1 MDDSIKHVEINGRK
15 FCVVRMS
22 AFDAIHFNLRVAEI
36 LAKHGISQVE
46 SILSMSSKIFGVLNR
61 EDHDELLFTLLAK
74 SRAQL
79 VDNGEFL
86 DSWDAVNTN
95 FTATNIAD
103 VYLVALEC
111 LKLSILPVTAGLK
124 KKYWSGHSGN
134 DAGSHAATVQRLA
147 ENLDRTVRTE
157 LVIWRVIESGL
168 ISFSDIVSGRASFDS
183 IMRASAVI
191 QFDNAVQHALNK
203 VKK

>member
-1 MDDSIKHVEINGRK
+1 MDDSIKHVEINGQK
-15 FCVVRMS
+15 YCIIRMS
-22 AFDAIHFNLRVAEI
+22 AFDAVHFNLRVAEI

-46 SILSMSSKIFGVLNR
+46 SILSMSSKIFGMLNR
-61 EDHDELLFTLLAK
+61 EDHDELLFTLLSK

-95 FTATNIAD
+95 FTAANIAD

-124 KKYWSGHSGN
+124 KNIGL
-134 DAGSHAATVQRLA
+134 DTAATMQGAMRQLFNA
-147 ENLDRTVRTE
+147 LLKTLTE
-157 LVIWRVIESGL
+157 PSAQNSSSGE
-168 ISFSDIVSGRASFDS
+168 
-183 IMRASAVI
+183 
-191 QFDNAVQHALNK
+191 
-203 VKK
+203 

>member
-1 MDDSIKHVEINGRK
+1 MDDSIKHVEINGQK
-15 FCVVRMS
+15 YCIIRMS
-22 AFDAIHFNLRVAEI
+22 AFDAVHFNLRVAEI

-46 SILSMSSKIFGVLNR
+46 SILSMSSKIFGMLNR
-61 EDHDELLFTLLAK
+61 EDHDELLFTLLSK

-95 FTATNIAD
+95 FTAANIAD

-124 KKYWSGHSGN
+124 KNIGL
-134 DAGSHAATVQRLA
+134 DTAATMQGAMRQLFNA
-147 ENLDRTVRTE
+147 LLKTLTE
-157 LVIWRVIESGL
+157 PSAQSSSSGE
-168 ISFSDIVSGRASFDS
+168 
-183 IMRASAVI
+183 
-191 QFDNAVQHALNK
+191 
-203 VKK
+203 

>member
-1 MDDSIKHVEINGRK
+1 MDDSIKHVEINGQK
-15 FCVVRMS
+15 YCIIRMS

-46 SILSMSSKIFGVLNR
+46 SILSMSSKIFGMLNR
-61 EDHDELLFTLLAK
+61 EDHDELLFTLLSK

-95 FTATNIAD
+95 FTAANIAD
-103 VYLVALEC
+103 IYLVALEC

-124 KKYWSGHSGN
+124 KNIGL
-134 DAGSHAATVQRLA
+134 DTAATMQGAMRQLFNALLKTLTEPSVQ
-147 ENLDRTVRTE
+147 NSS
-157 LVIWRVIESGL
+157 SGE
-168 ISFSDIVSGRASFDS
+168 
-183 IMRASAVI
+183 
-191 QFDNAVQHALNK
+191 
-203 VKK
+203 

>member
-61 EDHDELLFTLLAK
+61 EDHDELLFTLLEK

-124 KKYWSGHSGN
+124 KNIGLDTAGTMQGAMRQLLSALLKTLTEPSAPNLSSG
-134 DAGSHAATVQRLA
+134 
-147 ENLDRTVRTE
+147 E
-157 LVIWRVIESGL
+157 
-168 ISFSDIVSGRASFDS
+168 
-183 IMRASAVI
+183 
-191 QFDNAVQHALNK
+191 
-203 VKK
+203 

>member
-1 MDDSIKHVEINGRK
+1 MDDSIKHVEINGK
-15 FCVVRMS
+15 KYCIIRMS

-46 SILSMSSKIFGVLNR
+46 SILSMSSKIFGMLNR
-61 EDHDELLFTLLAK
+61 EDHDELLFTLLSK

-95 FTATNIAD
+95 FTAANIAD

-111 LKLSILPVTAGLK
+111 LKLSIIPVTAGLK
-124 KKYWSGHSGN
+124 KNIGL
-134 DAGSHAATVQRLA
+134 DTAATMQGAMRQLFNALLKTLTEPSVQ
-147 ENLDRTVRTE
+147 NSS
-157 LVIWRVIESGL
+157 SGE
-168 ISFSDIVSGRASFDS
+168 
-183 IMRASAVI
+183 
-191 QFDNAVQHALNK
+191 
-203 VKK
+203 

>member
-15 FCVVRMS
+15 FCVIRMS

-36 LAKHGISQVE
+36 LAKHVISQVE

-61 EDHDELLFTLLAK
+61 EDHDELLFTLLTK

-124 KKYWSGHSGN
+124 KNIGLDTAGTMQGAMRQLFSALLKTLTEPSAQNSSSG
-134 DAGSHAATVQRLA
+134 
-147 ENLDRTVRTE
+147 E
-157 LVIWRVIESGL
+157 
-168 ISFSDIVSGRASFDS
+168 
-183 IMRASAVI
+183 
-191 QFDNAVQHALNK
+191 
-203 VKK
+203 

>member
-1 MDDSIKHVEINGRK
+1 MDDSIKHVEINGK
-15 FCVVRMS
+15 KYCIIRMS
-22 AFDAIHFNLRVAEI
+22 AFDAVHFNLRVAEI

-46 SILSMSSKIFGVLNR
+46 SILSMSSKIFGMLNR
-61 EDHDELLFTLLAK
+61 EDHDELLFTLLSK

-95 FTATNIAD
+95 FTAANIAD

-124 KKYWSGHSGN
+124 KNIGL
-134 DAGSHAATVQRLA
+134 DTAATMQGAMRQLFNA
-147 ENLDRTVRTE
+147 LLKTLTE
-157 LVIWRVIESGL
+157 PSAQNSSSGE
-168 ISFSDIVSGRASFDS
+168 
-183 IMRASAVI
+183 
-191 QFDNAVQHALNK
+191 
-203 VKK
+203 

>member
-1 MDDSIKHVEINGRK
+1 MDDSIKHVEINGQK
-15 FCVVRMS
+15 YCIIRMS
-22 AFDAIHFNLRVAEI
+22 DFDAVHFNLRVAEI

-46 SILSMSSKIFGVLNR
+46 SILSMSSKIFGMLNR
-61 EDHDELLFTLLAK
+61 EDHDELLFTLLSK

-95 FTATNIAD
+95 FTAANIAD

-124 KKYWSGHSGN
+124 KNIGL
-134 DAGSHAATVQRLA
+134 DTAATMQGAMRQLFNA
-147 ENLDRTVRTE
+147 LLKTLTE
-157 LVIWRVIESGL
+157 PSAQSSSSGE
-168 ISFSDIVSGRASFDS
+168 
-183 IMRASAVI
+183 
-191 QFDNAVQHALNK
+191 
-203 VKK
+203 

>member
-1 MDDSIKHVEINGRK
+1 MDDSIKHVEINGK
-15 FCVVRMS
+15 KYCIIRMS
-22 AFDAIHFNLRVAEI
+22 AFDAVHFNLRVAEI

-46 SILSMSSKIFGVLNR
+46 SILSMSSKIFGMLNR
-61 EDHDELLFTLLAK
+61 EDHDELLFTLLSK

-95 FTATNIAD
+95 FTAANIAD

-124 KKYWSGHSGN
+124 KNIGL
-134 DAGSHAATVQRLA
+134 DTAATMQGAMRQLFNA
-147 ENLDRTVRTE
+147 LLKTLTE
-157 LVIWRVIESGL
+157 PSAQSSSSGE
-168 ISFSDIVSGRASFDS
+168 
-183 IMRASAVI
+183 
-191 QFDNAVQHALNK
+191 
-203 VKK
+203 

>member
-1 MDDSIKHVEINGRK
+1 MDDSIKHITINEQK
-15 FCVVRMS
+15 YCIVRMS

-46 SILSMSSKIFGVLNR
+46 SILSMSSKIFGMLNR
-61 EDHDELLFTLLAK
+61 EDHDELLFTLLSQ

-79 VDNGEFL
+79 VESGEFL

-95 FTATNIAD
+95 FTAANIAD

-124 KKYWSGHSGN
+124 KNIGL
-134 DAGSHAATVQRLA
+134 DTAATMQGAMRQLFSA
-147 ENLDRTVRTE
+147 LLKTLTGTSAQNSS
-157 LVIWRVIESGL
+157 SGE
-168 ISFSDIVSGRASFDS
+168 
-183 IMRASAVI
+183 
-191 QFDNAVQHALNK
+191 
-203 VKK
+203 

>member
-1 MDDSIKHVEINGRK
+1 MDDSIKHVEINGQK
-15 FCVVRMS
+15 YCIIRMS
-22 AFDAIHFNLRVAEI
+22 AFDAVHFNLRVAEI

-46 SILSMSSKIFGVLNR
+46 SILSMSSKIFGMLNR
-61 EDHDELLFTLLAK
+61 EDHDELLFTLLSK

-95 FTATNIAD
+95 FTAANIAD

-124 KKYWSGHSGN
+124 KNTGL
-134 DAGSHAATVQRLA
+134 DTAATMQGAMRQLFNA
-147 ENLDRTVRTE
+147 LLKTLTE
-157 LVIWRVIESGL
+157 PSAQSSSSGE
-168 ISFSDIVSGRASFDS
+168 
-183 IMRASAVI
+183 
-191 QFDNAVQHALNK
+191 
-203 VKK
+203 

>member
-1 MDDSIKHVEINGRK
+1 MDDSIKHVEINDK
-15 FCVVRMS
+15 KYCIIRMS

-46 SILSMSSKIFGVLNR
+46 SILSMSSKIFGMLNR
-61 EDHDELLFTLLAK
+61 EDHDELLFTLLSK

-95 FTATNIAD
+95 FTAANIAD

-124 KKYWSGHSGN
+124 KNIGL
-134 DAGSHAATVQRLA
+134 DTAATMQGAMRQLFNA
-147 ENLDRTVRTE
+147 LLKTLTE
-157 LVIWRVIESGL
+157 PSAQNSSSGE
-168 ISFSDIVSGRASFDS
+168 
-183 IMRASAVI
+183 
-191 QFDNAVQHALNK
+191 
-203 VKK
+203 

>member
-1 MDDSIKHVEINGRK
+1 MDDSIKHVEINGK
-15 FCVVRMS
+15 KYCIIRMS

-46 SILSMSSKIFGVLNR
+46 SILSMSSKIFGMLNR
-61 EDHDELLFTLLAK
+61 EDHDELLFALLSK

-95 FTATNIAD
+95 FTAANIAD

-124 KKYWSGHSGN
+124 KNIGL
-134 DAGSHAATVQRLA
+134 DTAATMQGAMRQLFNA
-147 ENLDRTVRTE
+147 LLKTLTE
-157 LVIWRVIESGL
+157 PSAQNSSSGE
-168 ISFSDIVSGRASFDS
+168 
-183 IMRASAVI
+183 
-191 QFDNAVQHALNK
+191 
-203 VKK
+203 

>member
-1 MDDSIKHVEINGRK
+1 
-15 FCVVRMS
+15 MS

-46 SILSMSSKIFGVLNR
+46 SILSMSSKIFGMLNR
-61 EDHDELLFTLLAK
+61 EDHDELLFTLLSK

-95 FTATNIAD
+95 FTAANIAD

-124 KKYWSGHSGN
+124 KNIGL
-134 DAGSHAATVQRLA
+134 DTAATMQGAMRQLFNA
-147 ENLDRTVRTE
+147 LLKTLTE
-157 LVIWRVIESGL
+157 PSAQNSSSGE
-168 ISFSDIVSGRASFDS
+168 
-183 IMRASAVI
+183 
-191 QFDNAVQHALNK
+191 
-203 VKK
+203 

>member
-1 MDDSIKHVEINGRK
+1 MDDSIKHVEINGK
-15 FCVVRMS
+15 KYCIIRMS

-46 SILSMSSKIFGVLNR
+46 SILSMSSKIFGMLNR
-61 EDHDELLFTLLAK
+61 EDHDELLFTLLSE

-95 FTATNIAD
+95 FTAANIAD

-111 LKLSILPVTAGLK
+111 LKLSILPVIAGLK
-124 KKYWSGHSGN
+124 KNIGL
-134 DAGSHAATVQRLA
+134 DTAATMQGAMRQLFNALLKTLTEPSVQ
-147 ENLDRTVRTE
+147 NSS
-157 LVIWRVIESGL
+157 SGE
-168 ISFSDIVSGRASFDS
+168 
-183 IMRASAVI
+183 
-191 QFDNAVQHALNK
+191 
-203 VKK
+203 

>member
-1 MDDSIKHVEINGRK
+1 MDDSIKHVEIKGK
-15 FCVVRMS
+15 KYCIIRMS

-46 SILSMSSKIFGVLNR
+46 SILSMSSKIFGMLNR
-61 EDHDELLFTLLAK
+61 EDHDELLFTLLSK

-95 FTATNIAD
+95 FTAANIAD

-124 KKYWSGHSGN
+124 KNIGL
-134 DAGSHAATVQRLA
+134 DTAATMQGAMRQLFNA
-147 ENLDRTVRTE
+147 LLKTLTE
-157 LVIWRVIESGL
+157 PSAQNSSSGE
-168 ISFSDIVSGRASFDS
+168 
-183 IMRASAVI
+183 
-191 QFDNAVQHALNK
+191 
-203 VKK
+203 

>member
-1 MDDSIKHVEINGRK
+1 MDDSIKHVEINGK
-15 FCVVRMS
+15 KYCIIRMS

-46 SILSMSSKIFGVLNR
+46 SILSMSSKIFGMLNR
-61 EDHDELLFTLLAK
+61 EDHDELLFTLLSK

-79 VDNGEFL
+79 VDNGDFL

-95 FTATNIAD
+95 FTAANIAD

-124 KKYWSGHSGN
+124 KNIGL
-134 DAGSHAATVQRLA
+134 DTAATMQGAMRQLFNA
-147 ENLDRTVRTE
+147 LLKTLTE
-157 LVIWRVIESGL
+157 PSAQNSSSGE
-168 ISFSDIVSGRASFDS
+168 
-183 IMRASAVI
+183 
-191 QFDNAVQHALNK
+191 
-203 VKK
+203 

>member
-1 MDDSIKHVEINGRK
+1 MDDSIKHVEINGK
-15 FCVVRMS
+15 KYCIIRMS

-46 SILSMSSKIFGVLNR
+46 SILSMSSKIFGMLNR
-61 EDHDELLFTLLAK
+61 EDHDELLFTLLSK

-95 FTATNIAD
+95 FTAANIAD

-124 KKYWSGHSGN
+124 KNIGL
-134 DAGSHAATVQRLA
+134 DTAATMQGAMRQLFNA
-147 ENLDRTVRTE
+147 LLKTLTE
-157 LVIWRVIESGL
+157 PFAQNSSSGE
-168 ISFSDIVSGRASFDS
+168 
-183 IMRASAVI
+183 
-191 QFDNAVQHALNK
+191 
-203 VKK
+203 

>member
-1 MDDSIKHVEINGRK
+1 MDDSIKHVEINGQK
-15 FCVVRMS
+15 YCIIRMS
-22 AFDAIHFNLRVAEI
+22 AFDAVHFNLRVAEI

-46 SILSMSSKIFGVLNR
+46 SILSMSSKIFGMLNR
-61 EDHDELLFTLLAK
+61 EDHDELLFTLLSK

-95 FTATNIAD
+95 FTAANIAD

-124 KKYWSGHSGN
+124 KNIGL
-134 DAGSHAATVQRLA
+134 DTAATMQGAMRQLFNA
-147 ENLDRTVRTE
+147 LLKTLTE
-157 LVIWRVIESGL
+157 PSSQNSSSGE
-168 ISFSDIVSGRASFDS
+168 
-183 IMRASAVI
+183 
-191 QFDNAVQHALNK
+191 
-203 VKK
+203 

>member
-1 MDDSIKHVEINGRK
+1 MDDSIKHVEINGK
-15 FCVVRMS
+15 KYCIIRMS

-46 SILSMSSKIFGVLNR
+46 SILSMSSKIFGMLNR
-61 EDHDELLFTLLAK
+61 EGHDELLFTLLSK

-95 FTATNIAD
+95 FTAANIAD

-124 KKYWSGHSGN
+124 KNIGL
-134 DAGSHAATVQRLA
+134 DTAATMQGAMRQLFNA
-147 ENLDRTVRTE
+147 LLKTLTE
-157 LVIWRVIESGL
+157 PSAQNSSSGE
-168 ISFSDIVSGRASFDS
+168 
-183 IMRASAVI
+183 
-191 QFDNAVQHALNK
+191 
-203 VKK
+203 

>member
-1 MDDSIKHVEINGRK
+1 MDDSIKHVEINGQK
-15 FCVVRMS
+15 YCIIRMS
-22 AFDAIHFNLRVAEI
+22 AFDAVHFNLRVAEI

-46 SILSMSSKIFGVLNR
+46 SILSMSSKIFGMLNR
-61 EDHDELLFTLLAK
+61 EDHDELLFTLLSK

-95 FTATNIAD
+95 FTAANIAD

-124 KKYWSGHSGN
+124 KNIGL
-134 DAGSHAATVQRLA
+134 DTAATMQGAMRQLF
-147 ENLDRTVRTE
+147 NDLLKTLTE
-157 LVIWRVIESGL
+157 PSAQSSSSGE
-168 ISFSDIVSGRASFDS
+168 
-183 IMRASAVI
+183 
-191 QFDNAVQHALNK
+191 
-203 VKK
+203 

>member
-15 FCVVRMS
+15 FCVIRMS

-61 EDHDELLFTLLAK
+61 KDHDELLFTLLTK

-124 KKYWSGHSGN
+124 KNIGLDTAGTMQGAMRQLFSALLKTLTEPSAQNSSSG
-134 DAGSHAATVQRLA
+134 
-147 ENLDRTVRTE
+147 E
-157 LVIWRVIESGL
+157 
-168 ISFSDIVSGRASFDS
+168 
-183 IMRASAVI
+183 
-191 QFDNAVQHALNK
+191 
-203 VKK
+203 

>member
-1 MDDSIKHVEINGRK
+1 MDDSIKHVEINGK
-15 FCVVRMS
+15 KYCIIRMS

-36 LAKHGISQVE
+36 LAKHGINQVE
-46 SILSMSSKIFGVLNR
+46 SILSMSSKIFGMLNR
-61 EDHDELLFTLLAK
+61 EDHDELLFTLLSK

-95 FTATNIAD
+95 FTAANIAD

-124 KKYWSGHSGN
+124 KNIGL
-134 DAGSHAATVQRLA
+134 DTAATMQGAMRQLFNALLKTLTEPSVQNSL
-147 ENLDRTVRTE
+147 
-157 LVIWRVIESGL
+157 SGE
-168 ISFSDIVSGRASFDS
+168 
-183 IMRASAVI
+183 
-191 QFDNAVQHALNK
+191 
-203 VKK
+203 

>member
-1 MDDSIKHVEINGRK
+1 
-15 FCVVRMS
+15 MS

-124 KKYWSGHSGN
+124 KNIGLDTAGTMQGAMRQLLSALLKTLTEPSAPNLSSG
-134 DAGSHAATVQRLA
+134 
-147 ENLDRTVRTE
+147 E
-157 LVIWRVIESGL
+157 
-168 ISFSDIVSGRASFDS
+168 
-183 IMRASAVI
+183 
-191 QFDNAVQHALNK
+191 
-203 VKK
+203 

>member
-124 KKYWSGHSGN
+124 KNIGLDTAVTMQGAMRQLFSALLKTLTEPSAPNLSSG
-134 DAGSHAATVQRLA
+134 
-147 ENLDRTVRTE
+147 E
-157 LVIWRVIESGL
+157 
-168 ISFSDIVSGRASFDS
+168 
-183 IMRASAVI
+183 
-191 QFDNAVQHALNK
+191 
-203 VKK
+203 

>member
-15 FCVVRMS
+15 FRVVRMS

-95 FTATNIAD
+95 FTAANIAD

-124 KKYWSGHSGN
+124 KNIGLDTAGTMQGAMRQLFSALLKTLTEPSAQNLSSG
-134 DAGSHAATVQRLA
+134 
-147 ENLDRTVRTE
+147 E
-157 LVIWRVIESGL
+157 
-168 ISFSDIVSGRASFDS
+168 
-183 IMRASAVI
+183 
-191 QFDNAVQHALNK
+191 
-203 VKK
+203 

>member
-1 MDDSIKHVEINGRK
+1 MDDSIKHVEINGQK
-15 FCVVRMS
+15 YCIIRMS
-22 AFDAIHFNLRVAEI
+22 AFDAVHFNLRVAEI

-46 SILSMSSKIFGVLNR
+46 SILSMSSKIFGMLNR
-61 EDHDELLFTLLAK
+61 EDHDELLFTLLSK

-95 FTATNIAD
+95 FTAANIAD

-124 KKYWSGHSGN
+124 KNIGL
-134 DAGSHAATVQRLA
+134 DTAATMQGAMRKLFNA
-147 ENLDRTVRTE
+147 LLKTLTE
-157 LVIWRVIESGL
+157 PSSQNSSSGE
-168 ISFSDIVSGRASFDS
+168 
-183 IMRASAVI
+183 
-191 QFDNAVQHALNK
+191 
-203 VKK
+203 

>member
-15 FCVVRMS
+15 FCVIRMS

-61 EDHDELLFTLLAK
+61 EDHDELLFTLLTK

-124 KKYWSGHSGN
+124 KNIGLDTAGTMQGAMRQLFSALLKTLTEPSAPNLSSG
-134 DAGSHAATVQRLA
+134 
-147 ENLDRTVRTE
+147 E
-157 LVIWRVIESGL
+157 
-168 ISFSDIVSGRASFDS
+168 
-183 IMRASAVI
+183 
-191 QFDNAVQHALNK
+191 
-203 VKK
+203 

>member
-1 MDDSIKHVEINGRK
+1 MDDSIKHVEINGK
-15 FCVVRMS
+15 KYCIIRMS

-46 SILSMSSKIFGVLNR
+46 SILSMSSKIFGMLNR
-61 EDHDELLFTLLAK
+61 EDHDELLFTLLSK

-95 FTATNIAD
+95 FTAANIAD
-103 VYLVALEC
+103 VYLMALEC

-124 KKYWSGHSGN
+124 KNIGL
-134 DAGSHAATVQRLA
+134 DTAATMQGAMRQLFNALLKTLTEPSVQ
-147 ENLDRTVRTE
+147 NSS
-157 LVIWRVIESGL
+157 SGE
-168 ISFSDIVSGRASFDS
+168 
-183 IMRASAVI
+183 
-191 QFDNAVQHALNK
+191 
-203 VKK
+203 

>member
-1 MDDSIKHVEINGRK
+1 
-15 FCVVRMS
+15 S

-46 SILSMSSKIFGVLNR
+46 SILSMSSKIFGMLNR
-61 EDHDELLFTLLAK
+61 EDHDELLFTLLSK

-95 FTATNIAD
+95 FTAANIAD

-124 KKYWSGHSGN
+124 KNIGL
-134 DAGSHAATVQRLA
+134 DTAATMQGAMRQLFNA
-147 ENLDRTVRTE
+147 LLKTLTE
-157 LVIWRVIESGL
+157 PSAQNSSSGE
-168 ISFSDIVSGRASFDS
+168 
-183 IMRASAVI
+183 
-191 QFDNAVQHALNK
+191 
-203 VKK
+203 